1 MSAFNTAILLL
12 FPGLGIVALAIG
24 LLSRR
29 YSASALVVGL
39 TGLLTLTT
47 ASTWISSAGP
57 MSDSAERRE
66 AKAEVERLVGELH
79 DERSSRANSQRS
91 VADADRRANVATA
104 RTTELEEKIREAQ
117 HGKSEAERRV
127 ALLEAKLRDVQPT
140 PSLPRPPDLQI
151 VRRKLTDGDRP
162 FYATQEERELIPGR
176 RGTWYVV
183 RLLQGGRDWS
193 FADRQFV
200 LSDSTEIKA
209 SMVHLRDDVLVPLS
223 QAGKYWRLFVRGTAD
238 ARRVAGPVGRELSYL
253 PRLRDGTHA
262 SEPRGKRVT
271 VPVQNEDLPTL
282 RADWLRE
289 IVRPALG
296 AVLSGDIDILENPPQ
311 QEHGRTAELVLFVEW

>member
-1 MSAFNTAILLL
+1 MSAFNTATVLL
-12 FPGLGIVALAIG
+12 FPGLGLVALAIG

-29 YSASALVVGL
+29 YSASAFAVGL
-39 TGLLTLTT
+39 IGLLTLTDGVNVDQFRRADDGYHAA
-47 ASTWISSAGP
+47 ASLSEPELKET
-57 MSDSAERRE
+57 
-66 AKAEVERLVGELH
+66 KAEVERLVGELR
-79 DERSSRANSQRS
+79 DERGRAT
-91 VADADRRANVATA
+91 AATA
-104 RTTELEEKIREAQ
+104 RATELEEKVREAQ
-117 HGKSEAERRV
+117 HGKAEAERKV
-127 ALLEAKLRDVQPT
+127 AFLEAKLRDVQPT
-140 PSLPRPPDLQI
+140 PPSPRPPDLQI
-151 VRRKLTDGDRP
+151 VRRKLADGDRP

-183 RLLQGGRDWS
+183 RLLQGGRDWN

-223 QAGKYWRLFVRGTAD
+223 QAGKYWRLFVRGAAD

-253 PRLRDGTHA
+253 PRLPDGTHA
-262 SEPRGKRVT
+262 SEPRGKQVT

-296 AVLSGDIDILENPPQ
+296 AVVSGDIDILENPPQ
-311 QEHGRTAELVLFVEW
+311 QEHERTAELVLFVEW